1 MIRAVI
7 VDWAGTIVDFGS
19 IAPVDTF
26 VRVFARHG
34 VEISPAEARAPM
46 GHGKRDHIQA
56 IASAVEERWADANGG
71 RPPTSADVDRMYAEF
86 IPLQIEAVAA
96 HARAIPGAVDAL
108 AELRRRGLRIGS
120 TTGYSREMVS
130 PLEDRAR
137 AQGLILDCVVC
148 ASDVR
153 EGRPGP
159 AMALEAAR
167 RLGVAPAHA
176 VVKIGDT
183 VADIG
188 EGRSAG
194 MWSVGVAATGNEVGL
209 DEEALNALSADER
222 KRRIDIAR
230 ERLLDAGAHAV
241 IDSIAEAPGLIE
253 ALEARLAAGELP
265 G

>member
-26 VRVFARHG
+26 IRVFARHG
-34 VEISPAEARAPM
+34 VEIGTAEARAPM
-46 GHGKRDHIQA
+46 GQGKRDHIQS
-56 IASAVEERWADANGG
+56 IASAAEERWADAHGG
-71 RPPTSADVDRMYAEF
+71 RGPTTADIDKMYAEF
-86 IPLQIEAVAA
+86 IPLQIEAVVA
-96 HARAIPGAVDAL
+96 HAGAIPGAAAAL
-108 AELRRRGLRIGS
+108 STLRNRGLKIGS
-120 TTGYSREMVS
+120 TTGYSREMVA

-148 ASDVR
+148 ASDVK

-167 RLGVAPAHA
+167 RLGVEPMHA

-209 DEEALNALSADER
+209 DEASFAALPPDER
-222 KRRIDIAR
+222 SRRIALAR

-241 IDSIAEAPGLIE
+241 IDTIAEAPALVD
-253 ALEARLAAGELP
+253 ALEARLARGERP
-265 G
+265 